1 MASTSSSASKRRS
14 SAMRAVPLLLATLLL
29 GAAGAQAQPAEQ
41 VIGGRVESLLD
52 FARSRHPEFAA
63 LRAEAD
69 AAKARIEPAG
79 ALPDPM
85 LRTEL
90 RDVTNESLDASANLL
105 PPRIGGARYTFS
117 QALPWFGK
125 RDLRRDV
132 AGAAADEAQARSRAG
147 WIDLATQIKVNY
159 AQHHVHL
166 TSIRYAQENLDLM
179 RRVAEIAR
187 TRYAS
192 GIGSQQDALRAQSE
206 IIAMETDLVMLEGE
220 SAQASARIRALL
232 GRPENVRLRPP
243 EKLRLLP
250 PAAKLDMV
258 ALEARL
264 RANNPQ
270 LAADDARITG
280 AEKGR
285 ELVERNRY
293 PDVNLGISPTQTR
306 NRVSEWE
313 LMFEINIPLQ
323 QGSRRAQEREAG
335 LNLEAARLRR
345 QGNLNQALA
354 ALSESLAGLEVASRL
369 ESLVNNG
376 LLPQAELNLNA
387 ALSAYENGRADF
399 AAVLDAHRQL
409 RRARGELVKARGD
422 QQIRLAEIEK
432 MVGEDL

>member
-1 MASTSSSASKRRS
+1 MAFHLVRLA
-14 SAMRAVPLLLATLLL
+14 AVLSVAAAT
-29 GAAGAQAQPAEQ
+29 AHAQPAGQ
-41 VIGGRVESLLD
+41 VIGGEVESLLE

-63 LRAEAD
+63 LRAEA
-69 AAKARIEPAG
+69 AAAAERVEPAG

-85 LRTEL
+85 FRTEL
-90 RDVTNESLDASANLL
+90 RDITNEGKDASSNLL
-105 PPRIGGARYTFS
+105 PPRIGSTRYIFS
-117 QALPWFGK
+117 QSVPWFGK

-132 AGAAADEAQARSRAG
+132 AGAGADEAQARARAG
-147 WIDLATQIKVNY
+147 WIELATRIKLAY

-166 TSIRYAQENLDLM
+166 VSIRYAQENLDLM
-179 RRVAEIAR
+179 RRVAEISR

-192 GIGSQQDALRAQSE
+192 GFGSQQDALRAQSE

-220 SAQASARIRALL
+220 SKQTAARIRALL
-232 GRPENVRLRPP
+232 GRPENLTLRPP

-250 PAAKLDMV
+250 PPAKLEM
-258 ALEARL
+258 AELEGRL
-264 RANNPQ
+264 KANNPQ
-270 LAADDARITG
+270 LAADDARIAG

-293 PDVNLGISPTQTR
+293 PDVSFGVAPTQVGK
-306 NRVSEWE
+306 RVAEWE
-313 LMFEINIPLQ
+313 LMLELNIPLQ
-323 QGSRRAQEREAG
+323 QESRRAQEREAE
-335 LNLEAARLRR
+335 LMVDAARLRR

-354 ALSESLAGLEVASRL
+354 ELSESLAGLEVARRL
-369 ESLVNNG
+369 ESLVSTG

-387 ALSAYENGRADF
+387 ALAAYENGRVDF

-432 MVGEDL
+432 MLGEDL